1 MVIAAVPSILLLRF
15 DYIINGPR
23 LLLLGGVG
31 AVWLWTEVIL
41 TAAGRFRTAV
51 QNNVRPTWPR
61 LLLVAGLLLVLLVQ
75 NGCFIRQRMQTHQL
89 LGDVYNDIVEVASQV
104 NQRGQAAAFINL
116 PSWITPDDL
125 TYAVGHE
132 GVQFWPDYAQP
143 HTLASITT
151 GQPAQIVLIRN
162 EAIRPEMP
170 FFYGLS
176 GGSPNWPDLVSGESA
191 VFVTDYQPQRI
202 TLRPVGSFAI
212 SEPTGDPI
220 ASFNEGRIIL
230 ETAKAAQ
237 SGNGTTVRLTWRV
250 TEPPPESLTVFVHVI
265 DSSGQLLT
273 QVDGDPL
280 AGSFPLSQ
288 WPPGLTAEEQ
298 RYISLTGED
307 LRILVGLYDRNTGL
321 RWTAETPTGQPL
333 PDNAVLLDSSK

>member
-1 MVIAAVPSILLLRF
+1 
-15 DYIINGPR
+15 
-23 LLLLGGVG
+23 
-31 AVWLWTEVIL
+31 
-41 TAAGRFRTAV
+41 
-51 QNNVRPTWPR
+51 
-61 LLLVAGLLLVLLVQ
+61 
-75 NGCFIRQRMQTHQL
+75 
-89 LGDVYNDIVEVASQV
+89 
-104 NQRGQAAAFINL
+104 
-116 PSWITPDDL
+116 
-125 TYAVGHE
+125 
-132 GVQFWPDYAQP
+132 
-143 HTLASITT
+143 
-151 GQPAQIVLIRN
+151 
-162 EAIRPEMP
+162 
-170 FFYGLS
+170 
-176 GGSPNWPDLVSGESA
+176 LVSGESA

-202 TLRPVGSFAI
+202 TLRPIGSFAI

-250 TEPPPESLTVFVHVI
+250 TEPPPDSLTVFVHVI